1 MIWLIPLLH
10 GLGHLTFPIGKQLV
24 AYADP
29 IFTVGVRMLLA
40 GLLLL
45 GGLLLKGFQSIKIS
59 STEAI
64 SLFIL
69 SLFSIYFNNLCEY
82 LSLKYLSTAKTCF
95 FYSMSPCVCVLISC
109 LLSFIFLKE
118 KMTIIKWLGVGVA
131 IVGFLPVLM
140 IQNGQEAPFKIDALF
155 SWPSIAAVAGSF
167 CGVYGWI
174 LMRLLLKAQ
183 HMCLVKINGYS
194 MLFGGL
200 LALITSFFIEQG
212 PLQQW
217 ANLECKPYFGW
228 MILIIL
234 VSNILCS
241 NLYGYLLKRFS
252 ETLISFFDLLSPLF
266 ASINAYLFHS
276 EPFHPI
282 ILLSTAVV
290 SFGLLIVYRIEVK
303 QGYVLSFK
311 PSQALS

>member
-1 MIWLIPLLH
+1 M
-10 GLGHLTFPIGKQLV
+10 
-24 AYADP
+24 
-29 IFTVGVRMLLA
+29 
-40 GLLLL
+40 
-45 GGLLLKGFQSIKIS
+45 LKGFKSIKIS
-59 STEAI
+59 LKEAL

-109 LLSFIFLKE
+109 LLSFIYLKE
-118 KMTIIKWLGVGVA
+118 KMTINKWVGVVVA
-131 IVGFLPVLM
+131 IVGFLPILM

-174 LMRLLLKAQ
+174 LMRLLLKDQ
-183 HMCLVKINGYS
+183 HICLVKINGYS

-200 LALITSFFIEQG
+200 LALITSFFIEQS

-217 ANLECKPYFGW
+217 ANLEYKPYFGW

-234 VSNILCS
+234 LSNILCS

-252 ETLISFFDLLSPLF
+252 ETLITFFDLLSPLF
-266 ASINAYLFHS
+266 ASLNAYLFHS
-276 EPFHPI
+276 EPFHTI

-303 QGYVLSFK
+303 QGYVLTFK
-311 PSQALS
+311 TSPTSS